1 MKVEVIKLSE
11 KHFGIIDS
19 EKEGC
24 EYISCCNVSCG
35 DDLPCFECIFEK
47 YEYEL
52 IRRDELEIKEVEF

>member
-1 MKVEVIKLSE
+1 MKVEVVKLSE

-47 YEYEL
+47 YECG
-52 IRRDELEIKEVEF
+52 